1 MDGMVKKMV
10 ENANVEEFLY
20 NQESLTATEDG
31 NYELDIQPQAS
42 VLGVFSRLNYKAWY
56 ALAEFVDNSTE
67 SYYTNESELKQSA
80 ITAVTV
86 RINYDFEKNILT
98 IVDDAFGME
107 LEDFSRAVLLDAKPK
122 KQGGR
127 NEFGMGLKTAA
138 SWFGN
143 IWSVTSTQFGASNRY
158 TTEVNIQELKEKK
171 LNTIKIKREL
181 CTEKEHGTKIII
193 KDVTKK
199 IDAARTKGKIVQL
212 LESMYRRDLNSGK
225 VNIWFNDTPL
235 HFDEY
240 SCLQF
245 RDKTWRKEVDFE
257 FYFDG
262 ISHHVTG
269 FVGILANGGFGK
281 AGFALFRRGRVV
293 IGGDDQNYK
302 PEYIFHQAQS
312 PISHKLFGELDLD
325 DFPVN
330 QAKDGFVWDDGLENS
345 FLEALKENIQEYIDI
360 AKMTNKERAK
370 EEEFSQSSSD
380 AVQESVQSF
389 TSALSNANQGTN
401 MGDNNRVID
410 NAFPTTESN
419 DVSQYEKFLYDTNN
433 AAPQIVGAPRKYPIQ
448 INEVVK
454 KDFVVEWSIG
464 NKTYWI
470 NVEESEDSQ
479 QINIVININHPFF
492 KPYTN
497 NEDFKI
503 VLEKFVIS
511 FVVAEQQAKLISDKD
526 GYIRTSTIRHKMNEF
541 LSKVSED

>member
-1 MDGMVKKMV
+1 MAVTFNLK
-10 ENANVEEFLY
+10 EFFDK
-20 NQESLTATEDG
+20 QKSITATEDG
-31 NYELDIQPQAS
+31 DYELNIQPQAS
-42 VLGVFSRLNYKAWY
+42 VLGVFSRLNYRAWY
-56 ALAEFVDNSTE
+56 AIAEFVDNSTE
-67 SYYTNESELKQSA
+67 SFYTNEQELKQYGISS
-80 ITAVTV
+80 ITV
-86 RINYDFEKNILT
+86 RINYDFELNVLT
-98 IVDDAFGME
+98 IADDAFGME
-107 LEDFSRAVLLDAKPK
+107 LEDFSRAVLLDSKPK
-122 KQGGR
+122 NKSGR

-143 IWSVTSTQFGASNRY
+143 SWSVISTQLGSSNRY
-158 TTEVNIQELKEKK
+158 ITEVNIQELKEKK
-171 LNTIKIKREL
+171 VNTVKIKREV
-181 CTEKEHGTKIII
+181 CSENEHGTTIVI

-225 VNIWFNDTPL
+225 VNIWFNDIPL
-235 HFDEY
+235 HFDGY
-240 SCLQF
+240 NCLQF
-245 RDKTWRKEVDFE
+245 RGTTWKKSVDFE
-257 FYFDG
+257 FNFDNQ
-262 ISHHVTG
+262 IHHIIG

-330 QAKDGFVWDDGLENS
+330 QAKDGFVWDDGLES
-345 FLEALKENIQEYIDI
+345 AFLDALKENIQEYMDI
-360 AKMTNKERAK
+360 AKMTNKERAR
-370 EEEFSQSSSD
+370 EEEFSQESSNT
-380 AVQESVQSF
+380 VQKSVQSF
-389 TSALSNANQGTN
+389 TSALSAANQASDEG
-401 MGDNNRVID
+401 
-410 NAFPTTESN
+410 ESAIQPQPSSSS
-419 DVSQYEKFLYDTNN
+419 DEVAQFEEYLHDTNN
-433 AAPQIVGAPRKYPIQ
+433 GTEKIVGTKRKYPIQ

-454 KDFVVEWSIG
+454 KTFIVEWSIG

-470 NVEESEDSQ
+470 NVEESENSQ
-479 QINIVININHPFF
+479 EINITININHPFF

-511 FVVAEQQAKLISDKD
+511 FVVAEQQAKLISNKD
-526 GYIRTSTIRHKMNEF
+526 GYIRASTIRHKMNEF